1 MLELGGSGSKRKK
14 GAAPADSDA
23 ESDAEGGAPK
33 KKKKGAPS
41 VDTSK
46 GQLSRAE
53 SLHEE
58 YMALKVDELKKI
70 IGVNNMAMPAK
81 PQNKDRLAWHACVF
95 EKENFQKGLV
105 EGQMTVRCRNET
117 SEGRNTFAL

>member
-1 MLELGGSGSKRKK
+1 VLELGGSGSKRKK
-14 GAAPADSDA
+14 AAADSDA

-33 KKKKGAPS
+33 KKKKKGASS

-46 GQLSRAE
+46 GHLSRAE

-70 IGVNNMAMPAK
+70 IGVNNMAVPAK
-81 PQNKDRLAWHACVF
+81 PQNKDRLAWHVCVF